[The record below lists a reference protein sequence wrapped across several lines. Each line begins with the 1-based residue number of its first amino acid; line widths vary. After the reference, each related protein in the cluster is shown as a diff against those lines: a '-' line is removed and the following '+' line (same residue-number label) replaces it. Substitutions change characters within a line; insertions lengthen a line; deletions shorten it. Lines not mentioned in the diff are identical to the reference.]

1 MGKGSRKVDDE
12 KENMMPDT
20 DHDEKKNSE
29 DSEALEI
36 EIEDESAEDDESS
49 KAGTATAS
57 ETVELDPTQKQT
69 DELQDARENYLR
81 LAAEFD
87 NYKKRTARDFGNL
100 IKTANESLI
109 LELLEFVDNFSRA
122 LESGGENPDVA
133 AYHKGMKLVY
143 DQLLEILGRHGLSAF
158 DSVGEKF
165 DPNYHD
171 ALMQME
177 SDEYEPDHIAQEFV
191 KGYKL
196 NDKVIRH
203 AKVGVVGRKDEE

>member
-1 MGKGSRKVDDE
+1 MGKGSRKVDGK
-12 KENMMPDT
+12 KEEMMPDT
-20 DHDEKKNSE
+20 DQEESKNTEKA
-29 DSEALEI
+29 EALEV
-36 EIEDESAEDDESS
+36 EIEEQPVEDEEKSETE
-49 KAGTATAS
+49 TETAS
-57 ETVELDPTQKQT
+57 ETAELDPMQKLT
-69 DELQDARENYLR
+69 EELRSARENNLR

-100 IKTANESLI
+100 IKTANETLI
-109 LELLEFVDNFSRA
+109 LDLLEFVDNFSRA
-122 LESGGENPDVA
+122 LESGEENPDVA

-165 DPNYHD
+165 DPNLHD

-177 SDEYEPDHIAQEFV
+177 SDEYETDHIAQEFV

>member
-12 KENMMPDT
+12 KEEMMPDT
-20 DHDEKKNSE
+20 DMEENKSRDESE
-29 DSEALEI
+29 EVEI
-36 EIEDESAEDDESS
+36 EIEDESARDEAKSE
-49 KAGTATAS
+49 AEAEATA
-57 ETVELDPTQKQT
+57 ETIEPDPVQKLT
-69 DELQDARENYLR
+69 EELQNARENYLR

-100 IKTANESLI
+100 VKTATESLI
-109 LELLEFVDNFSRA
+109 LELLEFIDNFSRA
-122 LESGGENPDVA
+122 LESGKESPDVA
-133 AYHKGMKLVY
+133 AYHKGMKLAY
-143 DQLLEILGRHGLSAF
+143 DQLLEILGRHGLAAF

-165 DPNYHD
+165 DPNLHD
-171 ALMQME
+171 ALMQIE

-203 AKVGVVGRKDEE
+203 AKVGVVGHKDEE